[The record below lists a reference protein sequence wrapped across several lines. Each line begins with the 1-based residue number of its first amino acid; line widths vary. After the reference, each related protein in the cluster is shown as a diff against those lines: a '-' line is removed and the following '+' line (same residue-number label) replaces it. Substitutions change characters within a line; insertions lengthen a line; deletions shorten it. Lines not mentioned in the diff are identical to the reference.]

1 MIKLPAEP
9 LFFEPIYFEKIWGGS
24 LLKEKFNRQINSGQ
38 LIGESWEISA
48 FQSSQSVVSKGKNK
62 GLSLSELTEQASEQ
76 LTGSLLHQFPLLI
89 KFIDATQ
96 KLSVQVHP
104 GQERSDSKTECWY
117 IADAQKDAKLILG
130 FNSDVTRE
138 AIVSAL
144 ESKSIT
150 SLLRE
155 VPIKSGEMYFIPSGT
170 IHAIMGDSL
179 IYEVQQT
186 SDTTFRLYDW
196 DRCDAQNKP
205 RALHI
210 DESLQ
215 VIDMQGDLSYRIDP
229 ILTEYNGYAH
239 LLRVACRYF
248 AVEEYRF
255 FKSMEIIP
263 TIRKSFRVVTV
274 IEGTVSV
281 RYGNREN
288 TLQKGNTVLIPGILK
303 EISIVAD
310 AGSILLVTFVPD
322 LIEDIIETLTAKKVS
337 TNKIISLGG
346 ASRENHIQS
355 MLIENNVKAGKD

>member
-24 LLKEKFNRQINSGQ
+24 LIKEKFNRQIGSGQ
-38 LIGESWEISA
+38 LIGESWELSA
-48 FQSSQSVVSKGKNK
+48 FQSSQSIVSSGKNK
-62 GLSLSELTEQASEQ
+62 GLSLSELTMHASEQ

-89 KFIDATQ
+89 KFIDATD

-117 IADAQKDAKLILG
+117 VADAQKDAKLILG
-130 FNSDVTRE
+130 FNEDVTRE

-155 VPIKSGEMYFIPSGT
+155 VPIKAGEMYFIPSGT
-170 IHAIMGDSL
+170 VHAIMGNSL

-186 SDTTFRLYDW
+186 SDTTYRLFDW
-196 DRCDAQNKP
+196 DRCDAQNRP

-210 DESLQ
+210 DEALE
-215 VIDMQGDLSYRIDP
+215 VLDMQGNLSYRIDP
-229 ILTEYNGYAH
+229 VVTEYSGYTH
-239 LLRVACRYF
+239 SLRVACRFF
-248 AVEEYRF
+248 AIEEYRF
-255 FKSMEIIP
+255 LKSMEIQPI
-263 TIRKSFRVVTV
+263 TRKSFRVVTV
-274 IEGTVSV
+274 IEGTASV

-288 TLQKGNTVLIPGILK
+288 TLEKGRTILIPGIMK
-303 EISIVAD
+303 EMSIFAD
-310 AGSILLVTFVPD
+310 AGSTLLVTFVPD
-322 LIEDIIETLTAKKVS
+322 LVEEIIETLTAKKVS
-337 TNKIISLGG
+337 TDKIISLGG

-355 MLIENNVKAGKD
+355 TLTRNNARSL